1 MARSKVRSWYGMIA
15 SPSLL
20 VACACA
26 SAPPPTDKMAS
37 VEASIRAARDLGSGQ
52 VRSSQTS
59 LKLAE
64 DELSRARELS
74 KNDSNDKAASMLERA
89 AADAELAIAL
99 AQEDRIREKSQRDLE
114 QSQ

>member
-1 MARSKVRSWYGMIA
+1 
-15 SPSLL
+15 
-20 VACACA
+20 
-26 SAPPPTDKMAS
+26 MAS

-64 DELSRARELS
+64 DELSTARELS

-114 QSQ
+114 QSQKRNGNETSP